1 MSNDENQNEKTD
13 TDKDENI
20 SISELQTNIDIK
32 WSHQHEKILIDWA
45 DKAMCYRWLHA
56 KANRKY
62 YKLNAMFTIPVIII
76 STLTGTAN
84 FAQDKFADD
93 QREYAV
99 MAIGSMNILAG
110 IVTTIQQF
118 LKIAELNEA
127 HRVSCVAW
135 DKFFRNIKVE
145 LAKHPDERIPVKGMM
160 KWAKEEFDRLI
171 ETSPVIPQ
179 VTIHE
184 FLHAFK
190 KTPDFELISKPEICD
205 ELISIEKFR
214 YKATID
220 DNENLP
226 DKLPND
232 TVINIDNESKDKN
245 YDIIKQFYK
254 DFYKINERNPIESE
268 ITNRYGDINIDEIN
282 SIILQLNV
290 ELSP

>member
-171 ETSPVIPQ
+171 ETNLVNMVNNIQ
-179 VTIHE
+179 VQFH
-184 FLHAFK
+184 
-190 KTPDFELISKPEICD
+190 
-205 ELISIEKFR
+205 
-214 YKATID
+214 
-220 DNENLP
+220 
-226 DKLPND
+226 
-232 TVINIDNESKDKN
+232 NIDNNSTSHMIKIREALAHTHAPTYQYEFVWENWELKKDL
-245 YDIIKQFYK
+245 
-254 DFYKINERNPIESE
+254 R
-268 ITNRYGDINIDEIN
+268 
-282 SIILQLNV
+282 
-290 ELSP
+290 